1 MYDIMDDVVIQE
13 ESSTDVELNVE
24 VLEDKKFAWKER
36 KMGTLKLS
44 EIYSAAGLW
53 KYAERAKT
61 CATWLQ
67 YTLPPG
73 GGDKQLFG
81 ANFCQ
86 LRLCPLCIARR
97 AKKAAYRLS
106 CVLDAVQSAHPD
118 VTYLFLTL
126 TVKNVAGKD
135 LGDTLGQLTKG
146 WDRLCKQRPVKRAVM
161 GWFRAI
167 EITCKDKGY
176 HPHIHAI
183 VAVRSDYFKRSGG
196 LYITQSDW
204 VQRWKQALRV
214 DYDPSVRISKTK
226 AKSKSGDTMAASQ
239 AAAVEAAK
247 YTTKSEEYID
257 DKLGLSEAVQRV
269 TDYTNALHRRRLT
282 AFGGWLKDA
291 AKKLDMEDVEGGD
304 LVHLDDEPVRED
316 VAEIIETY
324 HWNFGAGDYILADR
338 EIVSLVVKRKDGEQS
353 EEY

>member
-1 MYDIMDDVVIQE
+1 MYDTMDLEIVQE
-13 ESSTDVELNVE
+13 EYTTDVEYLV
-24 VLEDKKFAWKER
+24 DKKFQWKER

-44 EIYSAAGLW
+44 EIYSAAGLLR
-53 KYAERAKT
+53 YAERAKT

-67 YTLPPG
+67 YTLPPE
-73 GGDKQLFG
+73 GGDKRLFG

-106 CVLDAVQSAHPD
+106 CVLDAVQAGHPD

-126 TVKNVAGKD
+126 TVKNVEGKD
-135 LGDTLGQLTKG
+135 LGDTLGQLTKA

-183 VAVRSDYFKRSGG
+183 VAVEPDYFKRSGG

-226 AKSKSGDTMAASQ
+226 AKSTGDTMAASQ

-247 YTTKSEEYID
+247 YTTKSDEYID

-282 AFGGWLKDA
+282 AFGGWLKGA

-304 LVHLDDEPVRED
+304 LVHLDDGPVRED

-338 EIVSLVVKRKDGEQS
+338 EIVSLVVKRKDGE
-353 EEY
+353 